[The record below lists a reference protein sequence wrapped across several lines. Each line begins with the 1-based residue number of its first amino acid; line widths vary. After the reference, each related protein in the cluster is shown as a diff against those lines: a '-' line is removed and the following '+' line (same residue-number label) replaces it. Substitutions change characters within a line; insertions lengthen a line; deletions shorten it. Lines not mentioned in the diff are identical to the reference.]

1 MSDQCPVKSGKE
13 NNSLNGTTTS
23 LSLATAITIP
33 SRGFSKAFLS
43 SESCRISDSVALS
56 SGFLLSIHRSSLFV
70 NSYSCTGVQ
79 TYWPSWSLCI
89 IHWLLVMM
97 HTNLLQYCL
106 WLPGQHCNPHCWWV
120 AVEGY
125 ILYTCIEQQLNN
137 YMSFHCHTHYP
148 VNLRIKAF
156 LVPYIDK
163 LLSTVRHVPENASY
177 WPHIT
182 LIVIPAEKI
191 NQLLRLESR
200 VHEVNNISLTVC
212 QWTWPTKLCRTSLML
227 NYVQPLIGVGGPL
240 LPCCTLTSRPQVAEK
255 QLGSHV
261 GRSTWIVTITSFPEQ
276 SDSKYWQYGNYCH
289 VHIPP
294 HTCKLIIPTC
304 SNLILP

>member
-97 HTNLLQYCL
+97 HTNLGNVIFYEL
-106 WLPGQHCNPHCWWV
+106 
-120 AVEGY
+120 
-125 ILYTCIEQQLNN
+125 LY
-137 YMSFHCHTHYP
+137 
-148 VNLRIKAF
+148 
-156 LVPYIDK
+156 
-163 LLSTVRHVPENASY
+163 LLCSN
-177 WPHIT
+177 
-182 LIVIPAEKI
+182 
-191 NQLLRLESR
+191 
-200 VHEVNNISLTVC
+200 TVC
-212 QWTWPTKLCRTSLML
+212 GC
-227 NYVQPLIGVGGPL
+227 
-240 LPCCTLTSRPQVAEK
+240 
-255 QLGSHV
+255 LGN
-261 GRSTWIVTITSFPEQ
+261 IVTHMAGELLWRDTYYTHALS
-276 SDSKYWQYGNYCH
+276 
-289 VHIPP
+289 
-294 HTCKLIIPTC
+294 
-304 SNLILP
+304 SNLIIICHSIATPIILSIWG